1 MRGQGQHTTDGV
13 DREIRDLT
21 DQQRAA
27 DAAEARRREHWLRLQ
42 ASEEGT
48 FDGVLLDLG
57 EREQLL
63 AVSTVTGRVLRG
75 VVRTIGVDF
84 VGLRAPS
91 GEGALVP
98 LRSLTTVRPE
108 PGSRPTVGDRL
119 VQMDASLAS
128 VLSNLA
134 PERPWMS
141 VHTLGGDGFA
151 GALQGVGQDLLVL
164 KGPSGDETYVPLYAI
179 GDVMLP

>member
-1 MRGQGQHTTDGV
+1 MWGKQGDTVDTVDARIREFTD
-13 DREIRDLT
+13 E
-21 DQQRAA
+21 QRAA
-27 DAAEARRREHWLRLQ
+27 DAAEARRREHWLRRQ

-75 VVRTIGVDF
+75 VVRTIGGDF
-84 VGLRAPS
+84 LGLRAPS

-98 LRSLTTVRPE
+98 LRSVTTVRPE

-119 VQMDASLAS
+119 VQMDATLIS
-128 VLSNLA
+128 VLANLA
-134 PERPWMS
+134 TQRPQTS
-141 VHTLGGDGFA
+141 LHTLGGEGFT
-151 GALQGVGQDLLVL
+151 GLLHSVGQDLLVL
-164 KGPSGDETYVPLYAI
+164 QGPSGEETYVPMVALA
-179 GDVMLP
+179 DVMFP